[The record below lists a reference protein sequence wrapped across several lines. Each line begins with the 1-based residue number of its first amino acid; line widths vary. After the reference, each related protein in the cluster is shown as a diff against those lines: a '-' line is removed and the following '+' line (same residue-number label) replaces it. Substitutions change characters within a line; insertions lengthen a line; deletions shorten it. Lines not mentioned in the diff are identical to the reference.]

1 MNRSLACLALG
12 LLAALAL
19 ASDRAPRSP
28 NPDVNTFSIVAY
40 DPASGDLGVAVQSKY
55 FGVGSVVPWAKAGV
69 GAVATQARVKVGFG
83 PEGLRLMEAGKSS
96 REALE
101 AMLVTDPLRASRQVA
116 LVDDK
121 GRPTVHTGE
130 ECFAWAGHRLGRHFA
145 VQGNLLA
152 GESVVTA
159 MAEAYEAAQ
168 KIEGSEL
175 ADWLLS
181 ALTAGQAAGGD
192 RRGQQSAALLVV
204 RAKGDPSGDTDRYMD
219 LRVEDH
225 AEPIVELAR
234 LRAMHRAFYQPRR

>member
-101 AMLVTDPLRASRQVA
+101 AMLVTAVRRA
-116 LVDDK
+116 
-121 GRPTVHTGE
+121 
-130 ECFAWAGHRLGRHFA
+130 
-145 VQGNLLA
+145 
-152 GESVVTA
+152 
-159 MAEAYEAAQ
+159 
-168 KIEGSEL
+168 
-175 ADWLLS
+175 
-181 ALTAGQAAGGD
+181 
-192 RRGQQSAALLVV
+192 
-204 RAKGDPSGDTDRYMD
+204 
-219 LRVEDH
+219 
-225 AEPIVELAR
+225 
-234 LRAMHRAFYQPRR
+234 PR

>member
-1 MNRSLACLALG
+1 MNRGFAVLALG

-19 ASDRAPRSP
+19 ATDQTPRATEP
-28 NPDVNTFSIVAY
+28 NVNTFSIVAH
-40 DPASGDLGVAVQSKY
+40 DPASGDFGVAVQSKY

-83 PEGLRLMEAGKSS
+83 PEGLRLMETGKSS
-96 REALE
+96 RETLE
-101 AMLVTDPLRASRQVA
+101 AMLATDPLRASRQVA
-116 LVDDK
+116 LIDAK
-121 GRPTVHTGE
+121 GQPAVHTGD
-130 ECFAWAGHRLGRHFA
+130 ECFAWAGHRVGRHFT

-152 GESVVTA
+152 GEGVVTA

-175 ADWLLS
+175 ADWLLA

-225 AEPIVELAR
+225 AEPITELAR